1 MNSLLRVEVTLNEKT
16 SMKRIQAFLPE
27 RQFDFLIKESE
38 RREISL
44 AEFLRGIL
52 GDYLDQLEEDQK

>member
-1 MNSLLRVEVTLNEKT
+1 MKRT
-16 SMKRIQAFLPE
+16 SMEKIQAFLSR

-44 AEFLRGIL
+44 AEVLRRIL
-52 GDYLDQLEEDQK
+52 DDYLDQLEKDQK

>member
-1 MNSLLRVEVTLNEKT
+1 MKKT

-52 GDYLDQLEEDQK
+52 GDYLDQLEKDQK